1 MCEGGLIMSSV
12 GITSIGAY
20 IPYYFMDRTL
30 ISDAWGVKGSK
41 GVRSVASVDEDSVT
55 MSVEA
60 AFDCFRYKERN
71 EIDGLYFASTTAP
84 YSEKSHATL
93 ISTVCDLNKD
103 IFVADFNSSLRCAT
117 SALKAAYS
125 EVLSGNSREVLVTS
139 ADNRN
144 AYPKSQQEQLFG
156 DGAAAVTV
164 GKEGVLATIDHV
176 FACQN
181 EINDM
186 WRNQDDVYVRN
197 AEARFAIEEGY
208 NQSVTYAFNKI
219 LEKANLSVSDLNKVI
234 LTTPGGKE
242 NLKLA
247 KKLGVSSDQIQ
258 DTFVSTIGVLGASQP
273 LLMLAD
279 TLENSNPGDKVLL
292 IAYGNGADAFL
303 LTVTDQVKK
312 VTQANTIR
320 KYVDNRSEFKDYGR
334 FLSFKGIIEAVPGED
349 YKIPAST
356 AQTWREQ
363 ETYLKLY
370 GSKCKNCGTH
380 VFPINR
386 ICGECGL
393 KDEFEK
399 VNKSEE
405 ITKLF
410 TYSIDNLA
418 GRSDDPVIVQAISE
432 DADGTRFYLNMT
444 DFNKDKIE
452 IDMDLEFTFRKIH
465 NLGNFVNY
473 YWKVRPIRRK
483 RV

>member
-1 MCEGGLIMSSV
+1 MSGV

-20 IPYYFMDRTL
+20 IPYYFMNRNS
-30 ISDAWGVKGSK
+30 ISEAWGVRGIK
-41 GVRSVASVDEDSVT
+41 GVRSIASVDEDSVT

-60 AFDCFRYKERN
+60 ALECFRYRERN
-71 EIDGLYFASTTAP
+71 EIESLFFASTTAP

-93 ISTVCDLNKD
+93 VSTVCDLKND
-103 IFVADFNSSLRCAT
+103 IFVADFNSSLRSAT
-117 SALKAAYS
+117 SALKAGYS
-125 EVLSGNSREVLVTS
+125 EVLSGNSKEVLVTS

-164 GKEGVLATIDHV
+164 GNKEVLATIDHV
-176 FACQN
+176 FSCQN
-181 EINDM
+181 EIHDM
-186 WRNQDDVYVRN
+186 WRNRDDLYVRN
-197 AEARFAIEEGY
+197 AEARFAIDEGY
-208 NQSVTYAFNKI
+208 NQSVAYAFNKI
-219 LEKANLSVSDLNKVI
+219 LEKANLAVTDLNKVI
-234 LTTPGGKE
+234 LTTPGMKE
-242 NLKLA
+242 NIKIA
-247 KKLGVSSDQIQ
+247 KKMGLMDDQIQ
-258 DTFVSTIGVLGASQP
+258 DNFVANVGVLGAAQP
-273 LLMLAD
+273 LVMLVDA
-279 TLENSNPGDKVLL
+279 LEHAQPGDKLLL

-303 LTVTDQVKK
+303 LTVTEHIKK
-312 VTQANTIR
+312 ITQANSVR
-320 KYVDNRSEFKDYGR
+320 KYLDNRIEFKDYGR
-334 FLSFKGIIEAVPGED
+334 FLSFRGILEAVPGED

-370 GSKCKNCGTH
+370 ASKCKQCETQM
-380 VFPINR
+380 FPINR
-386 ICGECGL
+386 VCIKCGS

-432 DADGTRFYLNMT
+432 DTDGTRIYLNMT
-444 DFNKDKIE
+444 DFNREKID
-452 IDMDLEFTFRKIH
+452 IGMDLEFTFRKIH